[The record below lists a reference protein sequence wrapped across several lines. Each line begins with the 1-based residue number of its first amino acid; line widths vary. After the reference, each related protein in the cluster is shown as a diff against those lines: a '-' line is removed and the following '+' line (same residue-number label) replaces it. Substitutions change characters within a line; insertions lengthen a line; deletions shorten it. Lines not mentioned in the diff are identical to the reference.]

1 MTQNQLPANEEPKP
15 SRGVR
20 RIPQQSVLYTRIVP
34 IALIGMGVLMV
45 VILVLAVGILL
56 GLITW

>member
-1 MTQNQLPANEEPKP
+1 MSGNDKPKP

-20 RIPQQSVLYTRIVP
+20 RIPEESVLYSRIVP
-34 IALIGMGVLMV
+34 LALVGMAVLLV
-45 VILVLAVGILL
+45 LILVLAVGILL

>member
-1 MTQNQLPANEEPKP
+1 MPENDEPKP

-20 RIPQQSVLYTRIVP
+20 RIPQESFLYTRLVP
-34 IALIGMGVLMV
+34 LAFIAMGVL
-45 VILVLAVGILL
+45 LVLILILALGILL